1 MFTPVNATCRVDRSN
16 MALFYPDR
24 LAYTIDAAT
33 TFGWYV
39 LFAPYISASA
49 ELVYVPTGGGN
60 YLGYST
66 KPSPSANRPNATA
79 EITTG
84 KCTIAWASVEDGFN
98 NPYKTEDTNAQAQD
112 IIYLTGRTNT
122 QVGSDRQVFGLY
134 LQSGWFDRSTL
145 GLAQYNSAIKVIVR
159 VRHSPSDVLFRV
171 SNVFGY
177 AINLISREISSYAPA
192 PQYPL
197 ATTAGGTDIGSYQP
211 TFLSLTP
218 AGGILAVVLA
228 APTPIS
234 ITLRLYLGATRFD
247 TFTASVSIEDC
258 AIDNIDLYLPTGT
271 TKFSI
276 RAKLPIQG
284 AYQPILHKTP
294 ILGWI

>member
-1 MFTPVNATCRVDRSN
+1 MFTPASATCRVDRSN

-24 LAYTIDAAT
+24 QSYSIDATA

-39 LFAPYISASA
+39 LFPPYISASA

-66 KPSPSANRPNATA
+66 KPISSANRPNETA

-84 KCTIAWASVEDGFN
+84 KCTIAWLSVEDGFN
-98 NPYKTEDTNAQAQD
+98 NPYRTEDTSAQSQE
-112 IIYLTGRTNT
+112 IMYLTGRASNS
-122 QVGSDRQVFGLY
+122 VGSDRQVFGLY

-145 GLAQYNSAIKVIVR
+145 ALAQSNYAIKVIAR
-159 VRHSPSDVLFRV
+159 VRHSPSDVLFKL
-171 SNVFGY
+171 NNIFGY
-177 AINLISREISSYAPA
+177 AVNLICREISSYAPA

-197 ATTAGGTDIGSYQP
+197 ATAGGADIGSYQP
-211 TFLSLTP
+211 TFLSLSA
-218 AGGILAVVLA
+218 AGGVLAVVLT
-228 APTPIS
+228 APTPIA
-234 ITLRLYLGATRFD
+234 IALRLYLGATRFD
-247 TFTASVSIEDC
+247 TFTASVPLDDCSIDFL
-258 AIDNIDLYLPTGT
+258 DLQLGAGTSKFTVSTKLPT
-271 TKFSI
+271 
-276 RAKLPIQG
+276 QG